1 MLIILLTIYFRYC
14 YKYVINPLGNI
25 AKLDYSP
32 GDKTKHVRSY
42 NLPVI
47 YSFVL
52 SRSTQVNNNSAR
64 FG

>member
-1 MLIILLTIYFRYC
+1 MLIILLTIYFKYC

-42 NLPVI
+42 NLTVNKKNSI
-47 YSFVL
+47 YML
-52 SRSTQVNNNSAR
+52 Q
-64 FG
+64 

>member
-42 NLPVI
+42 NLPVTYI
-47 YSFVL
+47 YIIPTL
-52 SRSTQVNNNSAR
+52 LL
-64 FG
+64 